1 METRLW
7 SYILAA
13 RKSVVGVFHPIEE
26 LTMPRSLLLS
36 LVAAFAVAACS
47 KQADTGA
54 APAPETEAT
63 DAAVTADST
72 AIPADTAA
80 PADATV
86 PAEEPAAEPAPEA
99 APAEEAP
106 AEAAPADEAVPAEEP
121 AMDAPADTVPADST
135 TLPADSAAAQ

>member
-1 METRLW
+1 MESQLG

-13 RKSVVGVFHPIEE
+13 RKSVDGVFHPIEE

-72 AIPADTAA
+72 AMPADTAA
-80 PADATV
+80 VEATV

-99 APAEEAP
+99 EPA
-106 AEAAPADEAVPAEEP
+106 EAVPAEEP
-121 AMDAPADTVPADST
+121 AMDTPADTVPADST
-135 TLPADSAAAQ
+135 MPADSAAAAQ

>member
-1 METRLW
+1 MESQLG

-13 RKSVVGVFHPIEE
+13 RKSVDGVFHPIEE

-72 AIPADTAA
+72 AMPADTAA
-80 PADATV
+80 VEATV

-99 APAEEAP
+99 APAE
-106 AEAAPADEAVPAEEP
+106 AVPAEEP
-121 AMDAPADTVPADST
+121 AMDTPADTVPADST
-135 TLPADSAAAQ
+135 MPADSAAAAQ

>member
-1 METRLW
+1 MEAGPLW
-7 SYILAA
+7 NPDWGATFSPLE
-13 RKSVVGVFHPIEE
+13 KSVDGVFHPIEE

-72 AIPADTAA
+72 AMPADTAA
-80 PADATV
+80 PAEDTM
-86 PAEEPAAEPAPEA
+86 PAEEPAAEA
-99 APAEEAP
+99 APAETAP
-106 AEAAPADEAVPAEEP
+106 AEAVPAEEP
-121 AMDAPADTVPADST
+121 AMDTPADTVPADST
-135 TLPADSAAAQ
+135 MPADSAAAAQ

>member
-1 METRLW
+1 MESRLG

-13 RKSVVGVFHPIEE
+13 RKSVDGVFHPIEE

-72 AIPADTAA
+72 AMPADTAA
-80 PADATV
+80 PVEATV
-86 PAEEPAAEPAPEA
+86 PAEEPAAEPAHEA
-99 APAEEAP
+99 APA
-106 AEAAPADEAVPAEEP
+106 EAVPAEEP
-121 AMDAPADTVPADST
+121 AMDTPADTVPADST
-135 TLPADSAAAQ
+135 MPADSAAAAQ